1 MLNTLLR
8 FAKEDNGNIAVDWV
22 VLVAGAVSLTL
33 AISLTVVSSHAETD
47 AQAIADINT
56 NSTVF

>member
-8 FAKEDNGNIAVDWV
+8 FAKEDNANIAVDWV

-33 AISLTVVSSHAETD
+33 AISLAVVSSHAETD
-47 AQAIADINT
+47 AQAIADINA